1 LDQRQATETECT
13 ALSEACSTHVNEVD
27 ILLQSTWTEAFKN
40 TSPHQL
46 TSDIKEIQGIL
57 LLKITELTTK

>member
-1 LDQRQATETECT
+1 LDQRQTTETECT
-13 ALSEACSTHVNEVD
+13 ALSEVCSTHVNEVD

-40 TSPHQL
+40 TAPHQL